1 MNLKIVTLICFSVL
15 FNISLSAQED
25 LELNDADTTVSVVDE
40 MDTPDVSN
48 QTFVADLY
56 KLPAYELYNKE
67 WNTEYIRIRAL
78 AIPFVN
84 DTLQI
89 VLVNESSDYVFPL
102 KSGKVCSPY
111 GYRRQRMHTGTDIK
125 LNLNDTV
132 VSCFNGVVRMA
143 KSYSGYGKTVVV
155 RHYNGLE
162 TVYAH
167 LNKIK
172 VKSGQE
178 VKAGQLIGL
187 GGRTGRATT
196 EHLHFET
203 RFLYEHFDASQM
215 IDFATLKL
223 KSDTLILTPKTM
235 RVTSSSSS
243 SASNS
248 SSSVSSTNKDYHI
261 VKKGDTL
268 YSISRKYGVP
278 LKRILQINHI
288 KETSILSIG
297 QKIKLK

>member
-1 MNLKIVTLICFSVL
+1 
-15 FNISLSAQED
+15 
-25 LELNDADTTVSVVDE
+25 
-40 MDTPDVSN
+40 
-48 QTFVADLY
+48 
-56 KLPAYELYNKE
+56 
-67 WNTEYIRIRAL
+67 
-78 AIPFVN
+78 
-84 DTLQI
+84 
-89 VLVNESSDYVFPL
+89 
-102 KSGKVCSPY
+102 
-111 GYRRQRMHTGTDIK
+111 
-125 LNLNDTV
+125 
-132 VSCFNGVVRMA
+132 MA

-203 RFLYEHFDASQM
+203 RFLYEHFDASLM
-215 IDFATLKL
+215 IDFATQKL
-223 KSDTLILTPKTM
+223 KSDTLILTPKAM

-243 SASNS
+243 SVSNS

-268 YSISRKYGVP
+268 YAISRKYGVP
-278 LKRILQINHI
+278 LNKILQINHI

>member
-1 MNLKIVTLICFSVL
+1 MNLKIFTLICFSIL
-15 FNISLSAQED
+15 LNISLSAQED
-25 LELNDADTTVSVVDE
+25 LELNDADTTVSLVEE

-48 QTFVADLY
+48 QTFVTDLY

-67 WNTEYIRIRAL
+67 WNTEYIRIRGI

-89 VLVNESSDYVFPL
+89 VLVNENSDYVFPL
-102 KSGKVCSPY
+102 KTGKVCSPY

-167 LNKIK
+167 LNRIK
-172 VKSGQE
+172 VKPGQE

-203 RFLYEHFDASQM
+203 RFLYEHFDASHM
-215 IDFATLKL
+215 IDFTTQKL
-223 KSDTLILTPKTM
+223 KSDTLILTPKRM
-235 RVTSSSSS
+235 GVKSSA
-243 SASNS
+243 ASNS
-248 SSSVSSTNKDYHI
+248 TSSVNSTDNDYHI
-261 VKKGDTL
+261 VRKGDTL
-268 YSISRKYGVP
+268 YAISKKYGIS
-278 LKRILQINHI
+278 LKKILQINHI
-288 KETSILSIG
+288 EENSILRIG

>member
-1 MNLKIVTLICFSVL
+1 MNLKIFTLICFSIL
-15 FNISLSAQED
+15 LNISLSAQED
-25 LELNDADTTVSVVDE
+25 LELNDTDTTVSVVEE

-48 QTFVADLY
+48 QTFVTDLY

-102 KSGKVCSPY
+102 KRGKVCSPY

-167 LNKIK
+167 LNRIK
-172 VKSGQE
+172 VKPGQE

-203 RFLYEHFDASQM
+203 RFLYEHFDASHM
-215 IDFATLKL
+215 IDFTTQKL
-223 KSDTLILTPKTM
+223 KSDTLILTPKRM
-235 RVTSSSSS
+235 GVKSSA
-243 SASNS
+243 ASNS
-248 SSSVSSTNKDYHI
+248 TSSVNSTDNDYHI
-261 VKKGDTL
+261 VRKGDTL
-268 YSISRKYGVP
+268 YAISKKYGIS
-278 LKRILQINHI
+278 LKKILQINHI
-288 KETSILSIG
+288 EENSILRIG